1 AKSCEE
7 WIRLGDEKNF
17 PIAPVNTPQTLTEDP
32 QFVDRFPLYPH
43 AEHGADM
50 LPFPVKF
57 LGETLPAPG
66 KAPTVGEHSEAVL
79 REVLGYDDA
88 KIAALD
94 DAGALRGKK

>member
-1 AKSCEE
+1 
-7 WIRLGDEKNF
+7 
-17 PIAPVNTPQTLTEDP
+17 
-32 QFVDRFPLYPH
+32 
-43 AEHGADM
+43 M